1 MFQEQ
6 SQGKGSL
13 VGAQMTRSRNGKEP
27 KWGEMQETTTERP
40 MGRSGDHGRILSGGY
55 HALNYNLREPLCCIE
70 KRSEGSESK
79 RGRRPRYYLRG
90 HFRAVV
96 LSLGYPSESPGQLY
110 KTEA

>member
-1 MFQEQ
+1 
-6 SQGKGSL
+6 
-13 VGAQMTRSRNGKEP
+13 MTRSRNGKEP

-40 MGRSGDHGRILSGGY
+40 MGRSGDHGRILSSGY
-55 HALNYNLREPLCCIE
+55 HALNYSLREPLCCIE